1 MITLLLPLIFALQT
15 DPTPA
20 PVALPPTPLREIG
33 RTNSRPVCT
42 NIVVHAN
49 SAIMDSLNNDQD
61 LTVAINHLQ
70 TTDIDGA
77 TASERRARLADLM
90 SFASKIRV
98 SASAGDA
105 EVKRLRELAA
115 AESDPERKAE
125 LKAFADALGG
135 ALFRQKLAADDL
147 AKTVTNVE
155 GRQAAAHGIQEIGLG
170 DQTAAERAQNAVIQ
184 SQSASAQNNVATPQ
198 PNGKVDP
205 SKDPMF
211 ATDRT
216 VRKVNE
222 VLVAA
227 AANFKSRM
235 PKILSDEGHA
245 ADHSL
250 GATTGC

>member
-1 MITLLLPLIFALQT
+1 MITMLLPLIFALQT

-33 RTNSRPVCT
+33 RTTSRPVCT

-77 TASERRARLADLM
+77 NAAERRKRLADLM
-90 SFASKIRV
+90 SFASKIRT
-98 SASAGDA
+98 SSSAGNA

-115 AESDPERKAE
+115 AETNPERKAE
-125 LKAFADALGG
+125 LTAFADALGG

-147 AKTVTNVE
+147 AKLVTNVE
-155 GRQAAAHGIQEIGLG
+155 GRQEANHGIQEDGWAP
-170 DQTAAERAQNAVIQ
+170 QTAAEKAE
-184 SQSASAQNNVATPQ
+184 NNVRAAQATNIMPTAM
-198 PNGKVDP
+198 PHDRKTDP
-205 SKDPMF
+205 KDDPLF

-216 VRKVNE
+216 VKRVND
-222 VLVAA
+222 VLVSAA
-227 AANFKSRM
+227 SNFKSRM
-235 PKILSDEGHA
+235 PKILSDEGRA

>member
-1 MITLLLPLIFALQT
+1 MITMLLPLIFALQT

-61 LTVAINHLQ
+61 LSVAINHLQ

-77 TASERRARLADLM
+77 NAAERRTRLADLM
-90 SFASKIRV
+90 SFASKIRT
-98 SASAGDA
+98 SSSAGDA

-115 AESDPERKAE
+115 AEKDPDRKAE

-135 ALFRQKLAADDL
+135 ALFRQKQAADDL
-147 AKTVTNVE
+147 AKAITNVE
-155 GRQAAAHGIQEIGLG
+155 GRQSATHGIQELGLG
-170 DQTAAERAQNAVIQ
+170 EQTAADRAQQ
-184 SQSASAQNNVATPQ
+184 SVVASQASGTQMATPT
-198 PNGKVDP
+198 PVNGRVNP
-205 SKDPMF
+205 STDPMF

-216 VRKVNE
+216 IKKVNE

-227 AANFKSRM
+227 ANDFKARM
-235 PKILSDEGHA
+235 AKILNDEGHA